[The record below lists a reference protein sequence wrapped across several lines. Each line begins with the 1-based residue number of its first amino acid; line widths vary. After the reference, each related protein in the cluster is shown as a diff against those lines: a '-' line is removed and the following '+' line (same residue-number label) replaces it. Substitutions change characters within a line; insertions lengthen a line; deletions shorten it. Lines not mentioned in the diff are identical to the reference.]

1 MKFAFTAINAA
12 GERSSAVEEAD
23 SQDELALRLQ
33 LRGLYVVSIKPQAE
47 KPLKAKKA
55 FKKTKARSFSHSR
68 IKEDDLTVFARQV
81 AVTLD
86 SGVPLLKSLK
96 SILRQVPSTRFYDL
110 LTNVS
115 QDVES
120 GLSFRDS
127 LAKHPKVFSSLWV
140 NLVETGEASGNLP
153 TILERLAGYL
163 ERRAALKR
171 KTISAMV
178 YPLILV
184 AVAVSAMFI
193 FVIAVIPKFQ
203 EIFSN
208 FDIQLPLPTQAL
220 IGLSAFLRGNFLL
233 LLIGSVGIIIGL
245 VKFRRS
251 DAGRRISDR
260 FLFNLPLIKEYL
272 RLAET
277 ERFAST
283 MSTLLESGVPILYA
297 LEISARSAG
306 SVIARD
312 IIGKV
317 KDEVREGRALS
328 RPLDESDFF
337 PPMVIQMIDVGEEVG
352 ELDKMFKRIASYY
365 SEIME
370 TMIERFAA
378 SFEPIMIVVMGV
390 TIGSMVIAMF
400 LPIFELTNIGSQ

>member
-1 MKFAFTAINAA
+1 MKFAFTSINSS

-33 LRGLYVVSIKPQAE
+33 LRGLYVVSIKSQAE
-47 KPLKAKKA
+47 KPLKAEKA

-96 SILRQVPSTRFYDL
+96 SILRQVPSRRFYDL
-110 LTNVS
+110 LSNVS

-184 AVAVSAMFI
+184 AVALSAMFI

-208 FDIQLPLPTQAL
+208 FDIQLPAPTQVL
-220 IGLSAFLRGNFLL
+220 IELSAFLRGNFLL

-245 VKFRRS
+245 VKFRRTDS
-251 DAGRRISDR
+251 GRRISDR
-260 FLFNLPLIKEYL
+260 LLFNLPLIKEYL

-378 SFEPIMIVVMGV
+378 SFEPIMIIVMGV

>member
-1 MKFAFTAINAA
+1 
-12 GERSSAVEEAD
+12 
-23 SQDELALRLQ
+23 
-33 LRGLYVVSIKPQAE
+33 
-47 KPLKAKKA
+47 
-55 FKKTKARSFSHSR
+55 
-68 IKEDDLTVFARQV
+68 
-81 AVTLD
+81 
-86 SGVPLLKSLK
+86 
-96 SILRQVPSTRFYDL
+96 
-110 LTNVS
+110 
-115 QDVES
+115 
-120 GLSFRDS
+120 
-127 LAKHPKVFSSLWV
+127 
-140 NLVETGEASGNLP
+140 
-153 TILERLAGYL
+153 
-163 ERRAALKR
+163 
-171 KTISAMV
+171 
-178 YPLILV
+178 
-184 AVAVSAMFI
+184 MFI

-208 FDIQLPLPTQAL
+208 FDIQLPAPTQVL
-220 IGLSAFLRGNFLL
+220 IELSAFLRGNFLL
-233 LLIGSVGIIIGL
+233 LLIGSVGIIIGV
-245 VKFRRS
+245 VKFRKTDS
-251 DAGRRISDR
+251 GRRISDR
-260 FLFNLPLIKEYL
+260 FLFNLPVIREYL

-312 IIGKV
+312 IISKV

-352 ELDKMFKRIASYY
+352 ELDKMFKRIAAYY

-378 SFEPIMIVVMGV
+378 AFEPIMIVVMGV

>member
-1 MKFAFTAINAA
+1 MKFAFTAINSS

-33 LRGLYVVSIKPQAE
+33 LRGLYVVSIKPQVE
-47 KPLKAKKA
+47 KPLKAQKA

-96 SILRQVPSTRFYDL
+96 SILRQVPSRRFYDL
-110 LTNVS
+110 LSNVS

-233 LLIGSVGIIIGL
+233 LLIGSVGIIIAI
-245 VKFRRS
+245 VRFKRTDS
-251 DAGRRISDR
+251 GRAFFDR
-260 FLFNLPLIKEYL
+260 MLFNLPLIKEYL

-297 LEISARSAG
+297 LEISARSSG

-312 IIGKV
+312 IINKV

-328 RPLDESDFF
+328 RPLDESVFF

-352 ELDKMFKRIASYY
+352 ELDKMFKRIAAYY

-378 SFEPIMIVVMGV
+378 AFEPIMIVVMGV

>member
-1 MKFAFTAINAA
+1 MKFTFTAINSS
-12 GERSSAVEEAD
+12 GERASAVEDAD

-33 LRGLYVVSIKPQAE
+33 LRGLYVINIKPQADI
-47 KPLKAKKA
+47 P
-55 FKKTKARSFSHSR
+55 FKEQKSFPKVKARKFTHSR

-96 SILRQVPSTRFYDL
+96 SILRQVPSRRFYDL
-110 LTNVS
+110 LSNVS
-115 QDVES
+115 QDVEN

-184 AVAVSAMFI
+184 AVALSAMFI

-208 FDIQLPLPTQAL
+208 FDIQLPAPTQVL
-220 IGLSAFLRGNFLL
+220 IGLSSFLRGNFLL
-233 LLIGSVGIIIGL
+233 LLIVSVGIIIGIFR
-245 VKFRRS
+245 FRRTET
-251 DAGRRISDR
+251 GRAFFDR
-260 FLFNLPLIKEYL
+260 LLFNLPLIKEYL

-312 IIGKV
+312 IISKV

-352 ELDKMFKRIASYY
+352 ELDKMFKRIAGHY

-378 SFEPIMIVVMGV
+378 AFEPLMIVVMGI
-390 TIGSMVIAMF
+390 TIGTMVIAMF